1 MATLSESQLEERLVK
16 EFSSLLTESRIKG
29 FPIAPERKITY
40 EEFFSDKM
48 LIITAI
54 RIGIPY
60 PLFELIQQYTP
71 FTEGEWAEFLGIST
85 KSLKRYKAS
94 ESHFFKPIYSE
105 KIIEMVEVTKAGLDI
120 FDTIEKLNLWLNTP
134 NFSLGKVKPIDLL
147 KDSYGKEL
155 VLSELVRIGYG
166 IIV

>member
-1 MATLSESQLEERLVK
+1 MATLSKSQLEERLVK

-29 FPIAPERKITY
+29 FPIDTERKITY

-85 KSLKRYKAS
+85 KSLQRYKAS
-94 ESHFFKPIYSE
+94 EAHFFNPIYSE

-166 IIV
+166 ILV